1 MRPTLP
7 EEAWP
12 LDRERWD
19 SLVAGWK
26 RVEDQFDS
34 EPAEAVRQADRLFRD
49 LTGQQ
54 EGSASSAVRVAMLL
68 TRPPT
73 VQRRLVYTGEGDFL
87 SAISDFVRGL
97 AETSRNVKRA
107 RAAARGTGAA
117 RDYRDASLDD
127 LQEAM
132 AMYRGFF
139 ERVLSVKRQDLDSLV
154 PRTNTGAIG
163 DQGPAGESHNND
175 PGALAR
181 DRAIAQG
188 IVRESMRMSEL
199 AEARADRWRT
209 FRWGV
214 LGLMGNLAFGLVILL
229 VVIWV
234 LSQQ

>member
-19 SLVAGWK
+19 SAIARWTQL
-26 RVEDQFDS
+26 EDQFES
-34 EPAEAVRQADRLFRD
+34 EPAEAVRQAERLLRD
-49 LTGQQ
+49 LTGQP
-54 EGSASSAVRVAMLL
+54 ENPPSSAIQAAMRLVR
-68 TRPPT
+68 TPT
-73 VQRRLVYTGEGDFL
+73 VQKRLVYTGEGDFL
-87 SAISDFVRGL
+87 SAIPDFLRGL
-97 AETSRNVKRA
+97 ADASRQLRHA
-107 RAAARGTGAA
+107 RAAARGINAA
-117 RDYRDASLDD
+117 RDHRGASLDD

-132 AMYRGFF
+132 TLYRGLF
-139 ERVLSVKRQDLDSLV
+139 EGILSVKRENLDSLM
-154 PRTNTGAIG
+154 PPAKTAAIV
-163 DQGPAGESHNND
+163 DPGPAGEPPIND
-175 PGALAR
+175 PAAHVR

-188 IVRESMRMSEL
+188 IVRESMRMTEL